1 MINQRYILKKKLGE
15 GRSKVYSAIDSEFPE
30 KEIAMKILPPN
41 IIHEEKNSFEKEYF
55 ILRKLDHP
63 NIIKAYDIGVVL
75 TIDNEDQDEIETG
88 SSFIT
93 IEKFDSVEFNKYA
106 EINNESTLINIIK
119 QICSALFYLHQSNY
133 IYYDL
138 KPQNIL
144 VSGDSSN
151 PQIKIIDLGLAHY
164 ILSDTEINIRG
175 TAEYIAPEVLKRQSH
190 DHSVDLYSLGIIL
203 YSSVYGKLPFE
214 FKSELDIYKAHI
226 EKEFDFAASD
236 YSPKLIGVIKKLL
249 TKDADHRYSTALQVL
264 ADLDVE
270 LNIELTKDFI
280 PAKTLC
286 GRKDTLTIVKT
297 YLNDESSNEI
307 FSIRGFSGAGKSQ
320 VLREL
325 NAIYPQSVYVENTR
339 KKTGA
344 DLLRFFFHKLFFNDH
359 LYDNLLPEDREVV
372 KQIFDS
378 REVELSDFIK
388 ALISRITDKKKL
400 LLLIDDY
407 NLYDDFAKDAIN
419 EILPILQ
426 INKVKV
432 VLAESSEFDYA
443 TDNLFNIQ
451 SIQITPFTDRQ
462 LSEYLDLSYYQNF
475 PKQKLRK
482 VILEYA
488 DLLPGSVV
496 QFIKDILILGVMRY
510 EPDEVK
516 FVFEKGIEKSL
527 SGSNEEVYRLRL
539 SNLTEDELKVAQLIS
554 AFNISVEQIVLAS
567 ILNKSPE
574 QIEKILLNLHY
585 KNIIN
590 PLSISNSPNIISD
603 SFKGFIYNTIK
614 EKKKYHLIIASLIKR
629 ILPDF
634 NVIEHARQYELAGE
648 FIKVVELINK
658 EIKRAEDIS
667 VYSYKRKLIQGLLRL
682 PVNKDIKNSLLDELI
697 KTLYKLSD
705 FKEVLEC
712 FEKID
717 NSAIDE
723 NIRKELLFIQGSSL
737 ISVRRITEG
746 IEVLNI
752 LLENENEASF
762 RQKILTEIAYAE
774 FELGNYKVSEKI
786 ALDLLNQKETSDEE
800 KGKCY
805 NLLGMIK
812 VYAEEDL
819 NSALERFNNALV
831 LYKKAQSPRRVSGV
845 EVNLGNIYNMLGD
858 DEKSEMHWGNALKIN
873 ESIGNLEQEAA
884 ILINYG
890 VYYLN
895 KLQLERSQNL
905 LIRSDK
911 IFSAIGNKT
920 NQGLVLINLGEL
932 YLVNCDYQ
940 KSFEALTQ
948 AEKIFYH
955 LKKYEELADVLF
967 DFSRL
972 HYELNNY
979 PLFEENLTKHD
990 RLITDQNLTGKYL
1003 INQNILNFLKQMSND
1018 ETINKKSLDL
1028 ILNELFV
1035 IGEKRNFCE
1044 FFILVTNYLIRKKD
1058 IDNNYLIE
1066 LLFKENFVEEMNQNF
1081 LTRAYY
1087 EYFLGKIALRT
1098 TDKRLSPPIDHLERS
1113 FSLIEN
1119 QTITELTWRV
1129 LAAISDSYIER
1140 GFLNKAK
1147 KPLIYASEL
1156 LNYIA
1161 DKIKKSDFRS
1171 KYLDDIER
1179 KKVFNNLK
1187 LLNTPMAAQ

>member
-1 MINQRYILKKKLGE
+1 MINQRYIVKKLLGK
-15 GRSKVYSAIDSEFPE
+15 GRSKVFSVIDTEFPE

-41 IIHEEKNSFEKEYF
+41 IIQEEKNSFEKEYF

-93 IEKFDSVEFNKYA
+93 IEKFDSVEFNKYDDVS
-106 EINNESTLINIIK
+106 NENTLIKIIK
-119 QICSALFYLHQSNY
+119 QICSALFYLHQSNF

-144 VSGDSSN
+144 VSGDGSN

-175 TAEYIAPEVLKRQSH
+175 TAEYIAPEVLKRQPH
-190 DHSVDLYSLGIIL
+190 DHSVDLYSLGMIL
-203 YSSVYGKLPFE
+203 YRCVYGKFPFE
-214 FKSELDIYKAHI
+214 FQNELDIYKAHI
-226 EKEFDFAASD
+226 EKEFDFATSD
-236 YSPKLIGVIKKLL
+236 YSPKLIGIIKKLL
-249 TKDADHRYSTALQVL
+249 TKDPDQRYSTALQVL

-297 YLNDESSNEI
+297 YLNDEGSNEI

-339 KKTGA
+339 RKTGA
-344 DLLRFFFHKLFFNDH
+344 DLLRFFFYKLFFNDH
-359 LYDNLLPEDREVV
+359 LYDNLLPEDKEVV

-400 LLLIDDY
+400 LLLVDDY
-407 NLYDDFAKDAIN
+407 NLYDEFSKDAIN
-419 EILPILQ
+419 MILPILQ

-432 VLAESSEFDYA
+432 VLAESSEFEYA
-443 TDNLFNIQ
+443 TENLFNIQ

-496 QFIKDILILGVMRY
+496 QFIKDILILGIMRY

-574 QIEKILLNLHY
+574 QIETILINLHY

-614 EKKKYHLIIASLIKR
+614 EKKKLHLIIASLIKR

-634 NVIEHARQYELAGE
+634 NIIEHARQYELAGE
-648 FIKVVELINK
+648 FIKVAELINK
-658 EIKRAEDIS
+658 EIKRAEELS
-667 VYSYKRKLIQGLLRL
+667 AYSYKKKLIEDLLQL
-682 PVNKDIKNSLLDELI
+682 PVSQDIKNSLYYELI

-705 FKEVLEC
+705 FKEALEC

-717 NSAIDE
+717 MSTIDE
-723 NIRKELLFIQGSSL
+723 DIRKELLFIKGSSS

-746 IEVLNI
+746 IEFLNI
-752 LLENENEASF
+752 LLEDENEASF
-762 RQKILTEIAYAE
+762 RQKILAEIAYAE

-819 NSALERFNNALV
+819 NSAIESFNNALV
-831 LYKKAQSPRRVSGV
+831 MYKKAQSPRRVSGV

-858 DEKSEMHWGNALKIN
+858 DEKSEKHWENALRIN
-873 ESIGNLEQEAA
+873 ESIGNLEQEAI
-884 ILINYG
+884 ILMNYG
-890 VYYLN
+890 IYFWHKLN
-895 KLQLERSQNL
+895 FEKALRF
-905 LIRSDK
+905 IGRSDN
-911 IFSAIGNKT
+911 IFSSLGNV
-920 NQGLVLINLGEL
+920 NYQAVVLTNLGEI
-932 YLVNCDYQ
+932 YLIICEYQ
-940 KSFEALTQ
+940 KSFECLNNAVN
-948 AEKIFYH
+948 IFRR
-955 LKKYEELADVLF
+955 LDNYEEQANALF
-967 DFSRL
+967 DIGKLS
-972 HYELNNY
+972 YQLN
-979 PLFEENLTKHD
+979 D
-990 RLITDQNLTGKYL
+990 
-1003 INQNILNFLKQMSND
+1003 
-1018 ETINKKSLDL
+1018 
-1028 ILNELFV
+1028 
-1035 IGEKRNFCE
+1035 
-1044 FFILVTNYLIRKKD
+1044 
-1058 IDNNYLIE
+1058 IE
-1066 LLFKENFVEEMNQNF
+1066 LLKN
-1081 LTRAYY
+1081 
-1087 EYFLGKIALRT
+1087 
-1098 TDKRLSPPIDHLERS
+1098 
-1113 FSLIEN
+1113 
-1119 QTITELTWRV
+1119 TIN
-1129 LAAISDSYIER
+1129 DYKNC
-1140 GFLNKAK
+1140 F
-1147 KPLIYASEL
+1147 
-1156 LNYIA
+1156 
-1161 DKIKKSDFRS
+1161 
-1171 KYLDDIER
+1171 
-1179 KKVFNNLK
+1179 
-1187 LLNTPMAAQ
+1187 

>member
-1 MINQRYILKKKLGE
+1 MINQRYIVKKLLGK
-15 GRSKVYSAIDSEFPE
+15 GRSKVFSVIDTEFPE

-41 IIHEEKNSFEKEYF
+41 IIHEEKYSFEKEYF
-55 ILRKLDHP
+55 TLRKLDHP
-63 NIIKAYDIGVVL
+63 NIIRAYDIGVVL
-75 TIDNEDQDEIETG
+75 TIDSEDQDEIQTG

-93 IEKFDSVEFNKYA
+93 IEKFDPVEFNNFKD
-106 EINNESTLINIIK
+106 ISNENVLINIIK

-144 VSGDSSN
+144 VSGNGSN

-164 ILSDTEINIRG
+164 ILSDLEINIRG
-175 TAEYIAPEVLKRQSH
+175 TAEYIAPEVLKKETH
-190 DHSVDLYSLGIIL
+190 DHSVDLYSLGMIL
-203 YSSVYGKLPFE
+203 YKNVYGKFPFD
-214 FKSELDIYKAHI
+214 SQNELDIYKAHI
-226 EKEFDFAASD
+226 EKEFDFPPSK

-249 TKDADHRYSTALQVL
+249 TKDPGQRYSNALQVL

-280 PAKTLC
+280 PAKILC

-297 YLNDESSNEI
+297 YLNDDSSNEI
-307 FSIRGFSGAGKSQ
+307 FSVRGFSGAGKSQ
-320 VLREL
+320 VLQEL

-359 LYDNLLPEDREVV
+359 LFDHLSSEDREVV
-372 KQIFDS
+372 KQIFDT

-407 NLYDDFAKDAIN
+407 NLYDEYAKDAIN

-482 VILEYA
+482 VILDYA

-516 FVFEKGIEKSL
+516 FVFEKGIETSL

-539 SNLTEDELKVAQLIS
+539 SNLTEDELRVAQLIS
-554 AFNISVEQIVLAS
+554 AFNISVDQIVLAS

-574 QIEKILLNLHY
+574 QIETILSNLYY

-590 PLSISNSPNIISD
+590 SLSLSNSPNIISD
-603 SFKGFIYNTIK
+603 SFKGYIYNTIK
-614 EKKKYHLIIASLIKR
+614 EKKKHHLIIASLIKR

-634 NVIEHARQYELAGE
+634 NIIEHARQFKLAGE

-658 EIKRAEDIS
+658 EIKRAEELS
-667 VYSYKRKLIQGLLRL
+667 AYGYKKKLIEDLLQL
-682 PVNKDIKNSLLDELI
+682 PVNQDIKNSLYDELI
-697 KTLYKLSD
+697 ITLYKLSD
-705 FKEVLEC
+705 FNEVLEC
-712 FEKID
+712 FGKVDI
-717 NSAIDE
+717 SADDQKLQ
-723 NIRKELLFIQGSSL
+723 KELLFIKGSSL
-737 ISVRRITEG
+737 ISVRKVSEG
-746 IEVLNI
+746 IDVLNN
-752 LLENENEASF
+752 LLKDEKEIAF
-762 RQKILTEIAYAE
+762 RQKILVEIAYAE
-774 FELGNYKVSEKI
+774 FELGNYKESEKI
-786 ALDLLNQKETSDEE
+786 AVDLLGQKETSDEE
-800 KGKCY
+800 KAKCY

-812 VYAEEDL
+812 VYSEEDL
-819 NSALERFNNALV
+819 NSAIESFNSALV
-831 LYKKAQSPRRVSGV
+831 MYKKAQSPRRVSGV
-845 EVNLGNIYNMLGD
+845 EVNLGNIYNMLGEY
-858 DEKSEMHWGNALKIN
+858 EKSEKHWGNALKIN
-873 ESIGNLEQEAA
+873 ESIGNLEQEAI
-884 ILINYG
+884 ILMNFGIYFWHK
-890 VYYLN
+890 LN
-895 KLQLERSQNL
+895 FEKALKFVG
-905 LIRSDK
+905 RSDN
-911 IFSAIGNKT
+911 IFSSLGNV
-920 NQGLVLINLGEL
+920 NYQAVVLTNLGEI
-932 YLVNCDYQ
+932 YLTICEYQ
-940 KSFEALTQ
+940 KAFECLNDAVNIFRRLDNPEEQANALFDIGKLSYQ
-948 AEKIFYH
+948 LNDIEL
-955 LKKYEELADVLF
+955 LKNTINNYKNCFSGSDYPSNHNINISILSTLVDIIGGANIKYDLTMELLEEYQRTKDKRNYLELLVLF
-967 DFSRL
+967 F
-972 HYELNNY
+972 NNY
-979 PLFEENLTKHD
+979 LQQKTFDDEL
-990 RLITDQNLTGKYL
+990 L
-1003 INQNILNFLKQMSND
+1003 LNFLFSDNCLKDSEQ
-1018 ETINKKSLDL
+1018 NK
-1028 ILNELFV
+1028 
-1035 IGEKRNFCE
+1035 
-1044 FFILVTNYLIRKKD
+1044 
-1058 IDNNYLIE
+1058 
-1066 LLFKENFVEEMNQNF
+1066 LFK
-1081 LTRAYY
+1081 AYR
-1087 EYFLGKIALRT
+1087 EYFLGKIALRI
-1098 TDKRLSPPIDHLERS
+1098 TDKRLSPPIEHFERA

-1161 DKIKKSDFRS
+1161 DKIKKSDFRT
-1171 KYLDDIER
+1171 KYLDDKER

>member
-1 MINQRYILKKKLGE
+1 MINQRYIVKKLLGK
-15 GRSKVYSAIDSEFPE
+15 GRSKVFSVIDTEFPE
-30 KEIAMKILPPN
+30 KEIAMKILSPN
-41 IIHEEKNSFEKEYF
+41 IIHEEKYSFEKEYF
-55 ILRKLDHP
+55 TLRKLDHP

-203 YSSVYGKLPFE
+203 YGSVYGKLPFE
-214 FKSELDIYKAHI
+214 FQSELDIYKAHI

-249 TKDADHRYSTALQVL
+249 TKDADQRYSTALQVL

-407 NLYDDFAKDAIN
+407 NLYDEFAKDAIN

-554 AFNISVEQIVLAS
+554 AFNISVEQIVIAS

-574 QIEKILLNLHY
+574 QIEIILLNLHY

-658 EIKRAEDIS
+658 EIKRAEELS
-667 VYSYKRKLIQGLLRL
+667 AYGYKKKLIEDLLQL
-682 PVNKDIKNSLLDELI
+682 PVNQDIKNSLYDELI

-705 FKEVLEC
+705 FNEVLEC
-712 FEKID
+712 FRKVDI
-717 NSAIDE
+717 SADDQKLQ
-723 NIRKELLFIQGSSL
+723 KELLFIKGSSL
-737 ISVRRITEG
+737 ISVRKVSEG
-746 IEVLNI
+746 IDVLNN
-752 LLENENEASF
+752 LLKDEKETSF

-819 NSALERFNNALV
+819 NSAIERFNNALV
-831 LYKKAQSPRRVSGV
+831 MYKKAQSPRRVSGV

-858 DEKSEMHWGNALKIN
+858 DEKSEKHWENALKIN
-873 ESIGNLEQEAA
+873 ESIGNLEQEAI
-884 ILINYG
+884 ILMNFGIYFWHKLNFERALKYVGRSDNIFSSLGNINY
-890 VYYLN
+890 
-895 KLQLERSQNL
+895 Q
-905 LIRSDK
+905 
-911 IFSAIGNKT
+911 AI
-920 NQGLVLINLGEL
+920 VLTNLGEI
-932 YLVNCDYQ
+932 YLVTCEYQ
-940 KSFEALTQ
+940 KSFECLNNAVNIFRRLNNNEEQ
-948 AEKIFYH
+948 AN
-955 LKKYEELADVLF
+955 ALF
-967 DFSRL
+967 DLGKLS
-972 HYELNNY
+972 YQLNN
-979 PLFEENLTKHD
+979 
-990 RLITDQNLTGKYL
+990 
-1003 INQNILNFLKQMSND
+1003 
-1018 ETINKKSLDL
+1018 
-1028 ILNELFV
+1028 
-1035 IGEKRNFCE
+1035 
-1044 FFILVTNYLIRKKD
+1044 
-1058 IDNNYLIE
+1058 IE
-1066 LLFKENFVEEMNQNF
+1066 LLKSTVKHYKNCFTGSDFPPNHSLNLSILKTLEGIIARDDINFSLVMELLDEYQNSRDKINYLELFILFFTHFLEQKTINEQELLNILFTDNCVDDSEQNVLFK
-1081 LTRAYY
+1081 AYR
-1087 EYFLGKIALRT
+1087 EYFLGKIALRI

-1171 KYLDDIER
+1171 KYLDDKER

>member
-1 MINQRYILKKKLGE
+1 MINQRYIVKKLLGK
-15 GRSKVYSAIDSEFPE
+15 GRSKVFSVIDTEFPE

-41 IIHEEKNSFEKEYF
+41 IIHEEKYSFEKEYF
-55 ILRKLDHP
+55 TLRKLDHP

-203 YSSVYGKLPFE
+203 YCSVYGKLPFE
-214 FKSELDIYKAHI
+214 FQSELDIYKAHI

-249 TKDADHRYSTALQVL
+249 TKDADQRYSTALQVL

-407 NLYDDFAKDAIN
+407 NLYDEFAKDAIN

-432 VLAESSEFDYA
+432 VLAESSESDYA

-496 QFIKDILILGVMRY
+496 QFIRDILILGVMRY

-554 AFNISVEQIVLAS
+554 AFNISVEQIVIAS

-574 QIEKILLNLHY
+574 QIEIILLNLHY

-658 EIKRAEDIS
+658 EIKRAEELS
-667 VYSYKRKLIQGLLRL
+667 AYGYKKKLIEDLLQL
-682 PVNKDIKNSLLDELI
+682 PVNQDIKNSLYDELI

-705 FKEVLEC
+705 FNEVLEC
-712 FEKID
+712 FRKVDI
-717 NSAIDE
+717 SADDQKLQ
-723 NIRKELLFIQGSSL
+723 KELLFIKGSSL
-737 ISVRRITEG
+737 ISVRKVSEG
-746 IEVLNI
+746 IDVLNN
-752 LLENENEASF
+752 LLKDEKETSF

-819 NSALERFNNALV
+819 NSAIERFNNALV
-831 LYKKAQSPRRVSGV
+831 MYKKAQSPRRVSGV

-858 DEKSEMHWGNALKIN
+858 DEKSEKHWENALKIN

-932 YLVNCDYQ
+932 YLVNCDYE

-955 LKKYEELADVLF
+955 LKQYEELADVLF

-972 HYELNNY
+972 HYEMNNY
-979 PLFEENLTKHD
+979 LLFEENLTKHN

-1003 INQNILNFLKQMSND
+1003 INQNILNFLKQISND
-1018 ETINKKSLDL
+1018 EPINKKSLDL
-1028 ILNELFV
+1028 ILNELLV

-1087 EYFLGKIALRT
+1087 EYFLGKIALRI

-1171 KYLDDIER
+1171 KYLDDKER